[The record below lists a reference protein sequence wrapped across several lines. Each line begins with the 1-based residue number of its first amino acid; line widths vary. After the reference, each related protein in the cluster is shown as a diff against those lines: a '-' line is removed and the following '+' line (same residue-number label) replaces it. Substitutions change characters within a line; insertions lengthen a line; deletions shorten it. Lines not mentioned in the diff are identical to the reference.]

1 METQFNKAVFSQL
14 LQLMN
19 FTSNPVE
26 KDYISMVLYDYLYK
40 ANVNQDLNDEF
51 LINISEEELGQIIEN
66 TKNSET
72 KYKNYQYKML
82 GISFLIIIA
91 IFIIQYVIVDA
102 SLIFSLLVSI
112 SLGLLDLYYLNQ
124 SLFPKYL
131 SKEEKKIKKLVSDKT
146 KSLVMKL

>member
-1 METQFNKAVFSQL
+1 MERQFNKAVFSQL

-19 FTSNPVE
+19 STSNPVE

-51 LINISEEELGQIIEN
+51 LINLSEEELGQILEN
-66 TKNSET
+66 TKNYET
-72 KYKNYQYKML
+72 NYKNYQYKML

-131 SKEEKKIKKLVSDKT
+131 NKEEKKIKKSISDKT
-146 KSLVMKL
+146 KTLVMKL